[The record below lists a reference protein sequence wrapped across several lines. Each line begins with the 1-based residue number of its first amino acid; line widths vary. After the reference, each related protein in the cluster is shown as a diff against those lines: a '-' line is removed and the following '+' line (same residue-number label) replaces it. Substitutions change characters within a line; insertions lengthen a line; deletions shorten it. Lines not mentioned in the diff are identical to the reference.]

1 MLQWLGIL
9 TCVLLQ
15 GQPAP
20 PDDGGRDGSLEAYL
34 RRVRGERDTELARL
48 RGRVELLLGRLAPNL
63 TLRET
68 AKIQAEIDALGPEAA
83 PLFLEHLDPG
93 EKPTP
98 EKEFRAR
105 EVASAL
111 ARSKNPAI
119 QDELA
124 RLARSASPAGRL
136 LALRVLGHA
145 PDVAR
150 AQQELRALYPDL
162 RGSLRAECV
171 RSLAR
176 LDPGDPVL
184 EAALADPQAEVIA
197 AALRA
202 LTPLAQGAPLP
213 AVLALLADQNRGADV
228 LPELVGYLRAC
239 GQELEEPTALTLL
252 AFAGR
257 QDLPLEARLA
267 VLDGLPSFGLS
278 LSAKLRKEIEPLLE
292 SPDTALR
299 EGALIAL
306 ARMKDSRAKRELLR
320 YYDDLV
326 EDNADWS
333 QAYQRRADIRYRIGE
348 FREASDDYRT
358 ALDLLGNGARQTV
371 HRELWVNL
379 ARSQLKDE
387 KLKAAAETLEEF
399 GLSSDLKRDLAA
411 DPDFAPLREHPR
423 YRRLFE

>member
-1 MLQWLGIL
+1 MLSWLGIL
-9 TCVLLQ
+9 TWALLQ
-15 GQPAP
+15 GQPGP
-20 PDDGGRDGSLEAYL
+20 PGDGGRDGSLEAYL
-34 RRVRGERDTELARL
+34 RRVRSERDGELARL
-48 RGRVELLLGRLAPNL
+48 RGRVELLVGRLAPSL
-63 TLRET
+63 TARET
-68 AKIQAEIDALGPEAA
+68 ARIQGELDALGPEAA

-105 EVASAL
+105 EIASAL

-119 QDELA
+119 QDQLA
-124 RLARSASPAGRL
+124 RLARSASPTGRL
-136 LALRVLGHA
+136 LALRVLGDA
-145 PDVAR
+145 PDAAR

-162 RGSLRAECV
+162 RGPLRAECV

-176 LDPGDPVL
+176 LDPADPVI
-184 EAALADPQAEVIA
+184 EAALADPQAEVVA
-197 AALRA
+197 TALRA
-202 LTPLAQGAPLP
+202 LTSLGHEAPLP
-213 AVLALLADQNRGADV
+213 AVIALVGDPNRGADV

-239 GQELEEPTALTLL
+239 VRAPEEATVMTLL

-257 QDLPLEARLA
+257 QDLPLDARLV
-267 VLDGLPSFGLS
+267 VLDGLPAFGLA
-278 LSAKLRKEIEPLLE
+278 LSARLRKELEPLLE

-306 ARMKDSRAKRELLR
+306 ARMKDARAKRELLR

-333 QAYQRRADIRYRIGE
+333 QAYQRRADVLYRIGE
-348 FREASDDYRT
+348 YRDAADDYRT

-379 ARSQLKDE
+379 ARSQVKDG
-387 KLKAAAETLEEF
+387 KLKAAADALEEF
-399 GLSSDLKRDLAA
+399 GLTSDLKRDLAA
-411 DPDFAPLREHPR
+411 DPDFAPLREQPR